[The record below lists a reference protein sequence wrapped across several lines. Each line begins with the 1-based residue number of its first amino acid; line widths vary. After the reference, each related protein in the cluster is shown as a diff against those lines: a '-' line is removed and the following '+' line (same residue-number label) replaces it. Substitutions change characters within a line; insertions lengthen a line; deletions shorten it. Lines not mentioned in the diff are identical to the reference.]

1 MKPETRNLE
10 LKIMTNQIRV
20 RFAPSPT
27 GPLHIG
33 GVRTALYNY
42 LFARHTGGKMV
53 LRIEDTDQN
62 RYVPG
67 AEQYIIDSLDWCGIM
82 FDEGVHTGGPYAP
95 YRQSD
100 RKEIYRK
107 YADELVSKGHAY
119 YSFDTAVELEI
130 KRREAEKEK
139 RVFTYDSS
147 VRMQLKNSLSLTA
160 DETRRRI
167 DSGEP
172 YVIRFMIPEH
182 EILVFND
189 LIRGEITVNT
199 NTLDDKVLFKSD
211 GMPTYHLA
219 NIVDDHLMEIS
230 HVIRG
235 EEWLPS
241 LPLHILLYRSFGWE
255 APLFAHLPL
264 ILKPEG
270 SGKLSKRDG
279 DRLGFPVFPLE
290 WKDPFTGDV
299 SSGYRET
306 GYFPETVVNML
317 ALLGWNPGTEQE
329 IFSMEELIREFSI
342 DRVGKSGSRFD
353 PGKIRWFNHH
363 YLVSKPD
370 KELTALYL
378 QILKDKGITADHDF
392 VQKVVEMVKDRS
404 DFVSDFWDQSY
415 FFFERPAKYD
425 TELIRKKWKEDTPV
439 LLRSFSEILP
449 DLTDYRAERIKALAE
464 SFVHDRG
471 AGLGQLMNPL
481 RLCLVGGSFGPDL
494 ALICEMLGTE
504 EVVTR
509 IDMALNNFKEQGLIR

>member
-1 MKPETRNLE
+1 M
-10 LKIMTNQIRV
+10 I
-20 RFAPSPT
+20 
-27 GPLHIG
+27 
-33 GVRTALYNY
+33 
-42 LFARHTGGKMV
+42 

-67 AEQYIIDSLDWCGIM
+67 AENYIIDSLDWTGIR
-82 FDEGVHTGGPYAP
+82 FDEGVHVGGPFAP

-107 YADELVSKGHAY
+107 YADKLIRSGHAY
-119 YSFDTAVELEI
+119 FSFDTAEELEA
-130 KRREAEKEK
+130 KRKEAEKSK
-139 RVFTYDSS
+139 RVFTYDAS
-147 VRMQLKNSLSLTA
+147 VRMGMKNSLSLSQ
-160 DETRRRI
+160 DETRQRL

-172 YVIRFMIPEH
+172 YVIRFRIPEN
-182 EILVFND
+182 ETLVFRD

-199 NTLDDKVLFKSD
+199 ATLDDKVLFKSD

-255 APLFAHLPL
+255 TPLFAHLPL

-290 WKDPFTGDV
+290 WQDPFTNEK
-299 SSGYRET
+299 SSGYRES

-329 IFSMEELIREFSI
+329 IFTMDELIREFSI

-353 PGKIRWFNHH
+353 PDKIRWFNHH
-363 YLVSKPD
+363 YLVNKPVE
-370 KELTALYL
+370 ELTRKF
-378 QILKDKGITADHDF
+378 QEILVDKGIRADDAF
-392 VQKVVEMVKDRS
+392 VGRIVELVRDRS
-404 DFVSDFWDQSY
+404 DFVSHFWEQSH
-415 FFFERPAKYD
+415 FFFQPPRTFD
-425 TELIRKKWKEDTPV
+425 TEIVKKKWKEDTPS
-439 LLRSFSEILP
+439 LLKAFGELLP
-449 DLTDYRAERIKALAE
+449 VITDFRAENIKALAE
-464 SFVHDRG
+464 TFVQEKG
-471 AGLGQLMNPL
+471 TGLGQLMNPL

-494 ALICEMLGTE
+494 ALICEMLGAG
-504 EVVTR
+504 EVVSR
-509 IDMALNNFKEQGLIR
+509 IDRALVFMKQQEIIK

>member
-1 MKPETRNLE
+1 M
-10 LKIMTNQIRV
+10 QVRV

-42 LFARHTGGKMV
+42 LFARNMGGKMI

-67 AEQYIIDSLDWCGIM
+67 AEKYIIDSLSWTGIE
-82 FDEGVHTGGPYAP
+82 FDEGVHTGGPFAP

-107 YADELVSKGHAY
+107 YADELINKSHAY
-119 YSFDTAVELEI
+119 YAFDTAEELDALR
-130 KRREAEKEK
+130 KEAEKEK
-139 RVFTYDSS
+139 RVFTYDVS
-147 VRMQLKNSLSLTA
+147 VRKGLKNSLSMTA
-160 DETRRRI
+160 EETQARL
-167 DSGEP
+167 DSGEHF
-172 YVIRFMIPEH
+172 VIRFKMPEN
-182 EILVFND
+182 ESLVFHD
-189 LIRGEITVNT
+189 LIRGEMTVNT

-219 NIVDDHLMEIS
+219 NIVDDRLMEIS

-241 LPLHILLYRSFGWE
+241 LPLHLMLYRSFGWQP
-255 APLFAHLPL
+255 PLFAHLPL

-290 WKDPFTGDV
+290 WKDPHTNEV
-299 SSGYRET
+299 SSGYRES

-329 IFSMEELIREFSI
+329 IFSMEELISDFSI
-342 DRVGKSGSRFD
+342 ERVGKSGSRFD
-353 PGKIRWFNHH
+353 PGKIKWFNHH
-363 YLVSKPD
+363 YLVTKPIA
-370 KELTALYL
+370 ELSSLFRE
-378 QILKDKGITADHDF
+378 ILKHKGIEADDDF
-392 VQKVVEMVKDRS
+392 IDRVVEQVKDRS
-404 DFVSDFWDQSY
+404 DFVSDFWNQSH
-415 FFFERPAKYD
+415 FFFLAPETYD
-425 TELIRKKWKEDTPV
+425 TENVKKKWKEDTPG
-439 LLRSFSEILP
+439 LLKDFSAILP
-449 DLTDYRAERIKALAE
+449 KLKDFSAENIKARAEA
-464 SFVHDRG
+464 FVQEKG
-471 AGLGQLMNPL
+471 TGLGQLMNPL

-494 ALICEMLGTE
+494 SLICEMLGTE
-504 EVVTR
+504 EVLYR
-509 IDMALNNFKEQGLIR
+509 INLALDTLAEQGVITKP

>member
-1 MKPETRNLE
+1 M
-10 LKIMTNQIRV
+10 QVRV

-42 LFARHTGGKMV
+42 LFARHNGGKMI

-67 AEQYIIDSLDWCGIM
+67 AEKYIIDSLAWTGIM
-82 FDEGVHTGGPYAP
+82 FDEGVHTGGPFAP

-100 RKEIYRK
+100 RKETYRQ
-107 YADELVSKGHAY
+107 YADELISNGHAY
-119 YSFDTAVELEI
+119 YAFDTAEELDA
-130 KRREAEKEK
+130 KRKEAEKDK
-139 RVFTYDSS
+139 RVFTYDAS
-147 VRMQLKNSLSLTA
+147 VRKGMKNSLSLTKT
-160 DETRRRI
+160 ETQERLK
-167 DSGEP
+167 SGAHF
-172 YVIRFMIPEH
+172 VIRFLVPENEVLIFH
-182 EILVFND
+182 D
-189 LIRGEITVNT
+189 LIRGEMTVNT

-219 NIVDDHLMEIS
+219 NIVDDRLMEIS

-241 LPLHILLYRSFGWE
+241 LPLHLLLYRSFGWQP
-255 APLFAHLPL
+255 PLFAHLPL

-290 WKDPFTGDV
+290 WKDPFTSEV

-329 IFSMEELIREFSI
+329 VFTMEELIEAFSI
-342 DRVGKSGSRFD
+342 ERVGKSGARFD
-353 PGKIRWFNHH
+353 PGKIKWFNHH
-363 YLVSKPD
+363 YLVTKPIA
-370 KELTALYL
+370 ELTSLFSA
-378 QILKDKGITADHDF
+378 ILKNKGIEADEDF
-392 VQKVVEMVKDRS
+392 IDRIVEQVKDRS
-404 DFVSDFWDQSY
+404 DFVSDFWNQSY
-415 FFFERPAKYD
+415 FFFEAPQSYD
-425 TELIRKKWKEDTPV
+425 TGNVEKKWKEETPG
-439 LLRSFSEILP
+439 LLRAFADVIPKLKDFS
-449 DLTDYRAERIKALAE
+449 AENIKALAMA
-464 SFVHDRG
+464 FVQEKG
-471 AGLGQLMNPL
+471 TGLGQLMNPL

-494 ALICEMLGTE
+494 ALICEMLGKE
-504 EVVTR
+504 EVISR
-509 IDMALNNFKEQGLIR
+509 IKLALETLQKQGLISKY

>member
-1 MKPETRNLE
+1 
-10 LKIMTNQIRV
+10 MTDKVRV

-42 LFARHTGGKMV
+42 LFARHHGGTMI

-67 AEQYIIDSLDWCGIM
+67 AEDYIINSLEWTGIR
-82 FDEGVHTGGPYAP
+82 FDEGVHVGGRFAP

-107 YADELVSKGHAY
+107 YADELVSKGDAY
-119 YSFDTAVELEI
+119 YSFDTAEELDA
-130 KRREAEKEK
+130 RRKEAEANK

-147 VRMQLKNSLSLTA
+147 VRKSLKNSLALSKEDVENRLA
-160 DETRRRI
+160 SSEHF
-167 DSGEP
+167 
-172 YVIRFMIPEH
+172 VIRYKIPEN
-182 EILVFND
+182 ETLVFND
-189 LIRGEITVNT
+189 LIRGEISVNT

-241 LPLHILLYRSFGWE
+241 LPLHILLYRSFGWQS
-255 APLFAHLPL
+255 PLFAHLPL

-290 WKDPFTGDV
+290 WKDPFSGDI

-329 IFSMEELIREFSI
+329 VFSMNELIREFSME
-342 DRVGKSGSRFD
+342 RVGKSGSRFD
-353 PGKIRWFNHH
+353 PGKIKWFNHH
-363 YLVSKPD
+363 YLITKPAE
-370 KELTALYL
+370 ELTSLFQ
-378 QILKDKGITADHDF
+378 QILVNKGIKADNEF
-392 VQKVVEMVKDRS
+392 VARVVELVKDRS
-404 DFVSDFWDQSY
+404 DFVSNFWEQSY
-415 FFFERPAKYD
+415 FFFERPISYD
-425 TELIRKKWKEDTPV
+425 ENIVIKKWQVETPSSM
-439 LLRSFSEILP
+439 LDFSEVLKEVI
-449 DLTDYRAERIKALAE
+449 DFRAPVIKATAE
-464 SFVHDRG
+464 SFCQNKG
-471 AGLGQLMNPL
+471 IGLGQLMNPL

-494 ALICEMLGTE
+494 ALICEMLGVE
-504 EVVTR
+504 EVVAR
-509 IDMALNNFKEQGLIR
+509 IKKALGYLKEQGLIN

>member
-1 MKPETRNLE
+1 MMISNSIRQLAD
-10 LKIMTNQIRV
+10 QIPVRV

-42 LFARHTGGKMV
+42 LFARHTGGKMI

-67 AEQYIIDSLDWCGIM
+67 AEQYIIDSLNWTGIL
-82 FDEGVHTGGPYAP
+82 FDEGVHVGGPFAP

-107 YADELVSKGHAY
+107 YADELINSGHAY
-119 YSFDTAVELEI
+119 YSFDTAEELDA
-130 KRREAEKEK
+130 RRKEAEKDK
-139 RVFTYDSS
+139 QVFTYDAS
-147 VRMQLKNSLSLTA
+147 VRKGMKNSLALSPE
-160 DETRRRI
+160 ETQKRLQ
-167 DSGEP
+167 SGEN
-172 YVIRFMIPEH
+172 YVIRFMIPEN

-255 APLFAHLPL
+255 SPLFAHLPL

-290 WKDPFTGDV
+290 WKDPFTNEV
-299 SSGYRET
+299 ASGYRES

-329 IFSMEELIREFSI
+329 IFSMDELIREFSI
-342 DRVGKSGSRFD
+342 ERVGKSGSRFD
-353 PGKIRWFNHH
+353 PGKIKWFNHH
-363 YLVSKPD
+363 YLITKPVE
-370 KELTALYL
+370 ELAGLFR
-378 QILKDKGITADHDF
+378 KDLINRGINADPGF
-392 VQKVVEMVKDRS
+392 ISRVVELVKDRS
-404 DFVSDFWDQSY
+404 DFVSNFWDQSH
-415 FFFERPAKYD
+415 FFFRQPQTYD
-425 TELIRKKWKEDTPV
+425 LDIVKKKWKEDTPG
-439 LLRSFSEILP
+439 LLREFAKQLP
-449 DLTDYRAERIKALAE
+449 SITDYRAEPIKAFAE
-464 SFVHDRG
+464 AFVSEHST
-471 AGLGQLMNPL
+471 GLGQLMNPL

-494 ALICEMLGTE
+494 ALICEMLGKE
-504 EVVTR
+504 EVESR
-509 IDMALNNFKEQGLIR
+509 ISLALKHLKEQGLIN

>member
-1 MKPETRNLE
+1 M
-10 LKIMTNQIRV
+10 MTEKKNIRV

-42 LFARHTGGKMV
+42 LFARNTGGTMI

-67 AEQYIIDSLDWCGIM
+67 AEQYIIDSLNWCGIQ
-82 FDEGVHTGGPYAP
+82 FDEGVHVGGPFAP

-100 RKEIYRK
+100 RKEIYHK
-107 YADELVSKGHAY
+107 YADELVKKGHAY
-119 YSFDTAVELEI
+119 YAFDTAEELDA
-130 KRREAEKEK
+130 RRKEAEKEK
-139 RVFTYDSS
+139 QVFTYDAS
-147 VRMQLKNSLSLTA
+147 VRMGMKNSLALSA
-160 DETRRRI
+160 EETQKRI
-167 DSGEP
+167 ESGEH
-172 YVIRFMIPEH
+172 YVIRYKIPEQ
-182 EILVFND
+182 ETLVFND
-189 LIRGEITVNT
+189 LIRGEITVHS
-199 NTLDDKVLFKSD
+199 NTLDDKVLYKSD

-255 APLFAHLPL
+255 SPLFAHLPL

-290 WKDPFTGDV
+290 WKDPFTNEIA
-299 SSGYRET
+299 SGYRET

-329 IFSMEELIREFSI
+329 IFSMDELIHEFSI
-342 DRVGKSGSRFD
+342 ERVGKSGSRFD
-353 PGKIRWFNHH
+353 PGKIKWFNHH
-363 YLVSKPD
+363 YLISKPVE
-370 KELTALYL
+370 ELTVLFKE
-378 QILKDKGITADHDF
+378 ILKNKGIHATDEF
-392 VQKVVEMVKDRS
+392 VSKVVELVKDRS
-404 DFVSDFWDQSY
+404 DFVSNFWEQSF
-415 FFFERPAKYD
+415 FFFERPKSYD
-425 TELIRKKWKEDTPV
+425 VDVVGKKWKEDTPV
-439 LLRSFSEILP
+439 LIKDFGEALKGVDDF
-449 DLTDYRAERIKALAE
+449 RAAVIKAEAE
-464 SFVHDRG
+464 AFMQQKG
-471 AGLGQLMNPL
+471 GGLGQLMNPL

-494 ALICEMLGTE
+494 ALICEMLGKE
-504 EVVTR
+504 EVVAR
-509 IDMALNNFKEQGLIR
+509 IGQALDHLLKEGLIS

>member
-1 MKPETRNLE
+1 LLNNS
-10 LKIMTNQIRV
+10 MTDQIRV

-42 LFARHTGGKMV
+42 LFARHTGGKMI

-67 AEQYIIDSLDWCGIM
+67 AEQYIIDSLHWTGIL
-82 FDEGVHTGGPYAP
+82 FDEGVHVGGPYAP

-107 YADELVSKGHAY
+107 YADELIASGHAY
-119 YSFDTAVELEI
+119 YSFDTAEELDA
-130 KRREAEKEK
+130 RRKDAEKEK
-139 RVFTYDSS
+139 LVFTYDSS
-147 VRMQLKNSLSLTA
+147 VRKGMKNSLSLSPE
-160 DETRRRI
+160 ETQKKLQ
-167 DSGEP
+167 SGEP
-172 YVIRFMIPEH
+172 YVIRFMIPEN
-182 EILVFND
+182 ETLVFHD
-189 LIRGEITVNT
+189 LIRGEISVNT

-241 LPLHILLYRSFGWE
+241 LPLHILLYRNFGWE
-255 APLFAHLPL
+255 SPLFAHLPL

-290 WKDPFTGDV
+290 WKDPFTHEV
-299 SSGYRET
+299 ASGYRES

-342 DRVGKSGSRFD
+342 ERVGKSGSRFD
-353 PGKIRWFNHH
+353 PGKIKWFNHH
-363 YLVSKPD
+363 YLISKPV
-370 KELTALYL
+370 EEHTSLFME
-378 QILKDKGITADHDF
+378 ILKNKGITADEAF
-392 VQKVVEMVKDRS
+392 VGRVVELVKDRS
-404 DFVSDFWDQSY
+404 DFVSNFWEQSS
-415 FFFERPAKYD
+415 FFFQQPQTYD
-425 TELIRKKWKEDTPV
+425 LEIVRKKWKGDTPA
-439 LLRSFSEILP
+439 LLIAFGEELDSVP
-449 DLTDYRAERIKALAE
+449 DYRAENIKAFAE
-464 SFVHDRG
+464 ALVLEKG
-471 AGLGQLMNPL
+471 TGLGQLMNPL

-494 ALICEMLGTE
+494 ALICEMLGAQ
-504 EVVTR
+504 EVVKR
-509 IDMALNNFKEQGLIR
+509 INLALQILSKEIY